1 MKNFIKVGVVVLLS
15 TFLLCS
21 CKGTKIEDNIS
32 SVPETTTTPVTV
44 ESTTVEMSMLNF
56 KASDSVK
63 EEKVTSNDSSSRRDY
78 FSPRLLVSS
87 TTTANSM
94 TTTTTS
100 APRTTTTKK
109 VTTHNFTKI
118 KKSVTTKPIVT
129 TQPRVTTQSSV
140 TTQPSV
146 TTTTEAPAT
155 TTRTAAP
162 SNFISVINYTPTQ
175 QEWDMFCTVV
185 SSETGYCST
194 TVQKHVAHTVINRV
208 KHMLSN
214 SNSPF
219 PKTLYGI
226 LTQQG
231 QYTCISNYF
240 YGTYRSGMAPGSAGW
255 NNTTSTRDT
264 GYKKSCCDQVN
275 NDKYCSCGSKLD
287 KNMSTSDA
295 CCNAMKSSDNTKARW
310 QADCCKYRTS
320 YPSNAAYRSS
330 TAGCCSGDG
339 VNATKNPASQND
351 VKYCCDP
358 NISTPTA
365 ACCNAYKA
373 NGLSEVSNVLSDH
386 AHSAVDFA
394 KTTYADTVKGTKTN
408 WKNMT
413 DAETRF
419 QRNKQSYTDKAQQKA
434 FEQGYDSMKSETSY
448 ETAYDNLKAFEN
460 QLKTA
465 REAANK
471 PNASKTAIDNYR
483 KLSAKYDGMK
493 TTLETRVN
501 NGEFNALNKN
511 GSVSKKAI
519 AKLEKDVNTTKTKLD
534 KVLADKNATPDE
546 INTARAEY
554 NRARSIKSAATKN
567 STFGDYSFRT
577 ISAIKD
583 GRRMAGQNF
592 ITIAAAGNGLVA

>member
-1 MKNFIKVGVVVLLS
+1 MTNVSSISYNPNALLIDNTGLRKVQ
-15 TFLLCS
+15 T
-21 CKGTKIEDNIS
+21 ED
-32 SVPETTTTPVTV
+32 
-44 ESTTVEMSMLNF
+44 
-56 KASDSVK
+56 
-63 EEKVTSNDSSSRRDY
+63 EENLFTGVTS
-78 FSPRLLVSS
+78 
-87 TTTANSM
+87 TANDAAAADEKDDGSIGFFGAIGNIFKGVGNFFKGM
-94 TTTTTS
+94 VCDENGNFSIGQCLKTVAIGALIAGATVLIPGAGAVIS
-100 APRTTTTKK
+100 AGFLAMAGVHLGSAVYDVATAKTDAEAERAWQN
-109 VTTHNFTKI
+109 VG
-118 KKSVTTKPIVT
+118 
-129 TQPRVTTQSSV
+129 SSG
-140 TTQPSV
+140 
-146 TTTTEAPAT
+146 TEAAFAYVGAKKMGGLDLMKDGAHYVKGVGT
-155 TTRTAAP
+155 
-162 SNFISVINYTPTQ
+162 
-175 QEWDMFCTVV
+175 D
-185 SSETGYCST
+185 
-194 TVQKHVAHTVINRV
+194 VA
-208 KHMLSN
+208 
-214 SNSPF
+214 
-219 PKTLYGI
+219 
-226 LTQQG
+226 
-231 QYTCISNYF
+231 
-240 YGTYRSGMAPGSAGW
+240 
-255 NNTTSTRDT
+255 
-264 GYKKSCCDQVN
+264 
-275 NDKYCSCGSKLD
+275 
-287 KNMSTSDA
+287 
-295 CCNAMKSSDNTKARW
+295 
-310 QADCCKYRTS
+310 
-320 YPSNAAYRSS
+320 
-330 TAGCCSGDG
+330 
-339 VNATKNPASQND
+339 
-351 VKYCCDP
+351 
-358 NISTPTA
+358 
-365 ACCNAYKA
+365 NAYKA